1 MVLHLGGEA
10 LRSPLG
16 QRLPHVPFQ
25 RSSFDATSKLTVD
38 SPADHHQSDCEI
50 LMHLGAQVSVAG
62 RWQCTGTGLE
72 AETISFRL
80 ELTQSGSSVSGFWI
94 IGNDE
99 VPIREGK
106 LQDNRIELIT
116 FADDKQFTSVA
127 TVEGDEMKGTWKDDT
142 GRSGSWQAKR
152 LAVDPK

>member
-1 MVLHLGGEA
+1 M
-10 LRSPLG
+10 RF
-16 QRLPHVPFQ
+16 QNTRL
-25 RSSFDATSKLTVD
+25 
-38 SPADHHQSDCEI
+38 I
-50 LMHLGAQVSVAG
+50 LLLIIIDLIGSTLHLGAQVSVAG

-80 ELTQSGSSVSGFWI
+80 ELTQSGSSVSGFWT

-106 LQDNRIELIT
+106 IQDNRIELIT
-116 FADDKQFTSVA
+116 FADDKLFTSVA
-127 TVEGDEMKGTWKDDT
+127 TVESDEMKGTWKDDT

-152 LAVDPK
+152 LAAAK

>member
-1 MVLHLGGEA
+1 M
-10 LRSPLG
+10 
-16 QRLPHVPFQ
+16 RLQKPW
-25 RSSFDATSKLTVD
+25 L
-38 SPADHHQSDCEI
+38 I
-50 LMHLGAQVSVAG
+50 LLLLIINLFGNTRHIRAQFSVAG

-80 ELTQSGSSVSGFWI
+80 ELKQSGTSVSGFWT
-94 IGNDE
+94 IGDDE

-127 TVEGDEMKGTWKDDT
+127 TVEGDELKGTWKDDT

-152 LAVDPK
+152 VATNGK

>member
-1 MVLHLGGEA
+1 MRLQNSRFIFLLVIIHLV
-10 LRSPLG
+10 SNS
-16 QRLPHVPFQ
+16 V
-25 RSSFDATSKLTVD
+25 
-38 SPADHHQSDCEI
+38 
-50 LMHLGAQVSVAG
+50 HLGAQVSVAG

-80 ELTQSGSSVSGFWI
+80 ELKQSGSSVGGFWT

-106 LQDNRIELIT
+106 LQDNHIELLT
-116 FADDKQFTSVA
+116 FADDKQFTAAA

-152 LAVDPK
+152 LAAEPK

>member
-1 MVLHLGGEA
+1 MRLKNSRLILLLVIINLIGTVLHL
-10 LRSPLG
+10 S
-16 QRLPHVPFQ
+16 
-25 RSSFDATSKLTVD
+25 
-38 SPADHHQSDCEI
+38 
-50 LMHLGAQVSVAG
+50 AQLSVAG

-80 ELTQSGSSVSGFWI
+80 ELKQSGASVSGFWT
-94 IGNDE
+94 IGDDE

-127 TVEGDEMKGTWKDDT
+127 TVEGDELKGTWKDDT

-152 LAVDPK
+152 VATDGK

>member
-1 MVLHLGGEA
+1 M
-10 LRSPLG
+10 
-16 QRLPHVPFQ
+16 RLQKPW
-25 RSSFDATSKLTVD
+25 L
-38 SPADHHQSDCEI
+38 I
-50 LMHLGAQVSVAG
+50 LLLLIINLFGNTRHIRAQFSVAG

-80 ELTQSGSSVSGFWI
+80 ELKQSGTSLSGFWI
-94 IGNDE
+94 IGDDE

-127 TVEGDEMKGTWKDDT
+127 TVEGDELKGTWKDDT

-152 LAVDPK
+152 VATNGK